1 MEKALIHSCLYGR
14 SRKVFFVF
22 TILSII
28 FQSPMN
34 SFAHEIWTLEEALSP
49 VAVYDSVEKRVVV
62 SKLQYQVAADAS
74 SECPILVTV
83 HSGVISIVRI
93 YLLELQQLRLLES
106 FRAPYSAMEKP
117 EFFSFTPPGEPRPI
131 QFLHVS
137 EQSDGNAAYTTEH
150 VYELCFPGNPS
161 LKEVKVISPADT
173 YRTQLKEGEDIRT
186 GVRSRFSKEGLYF
199 EFYIWNQDDANC
211 CPSAGKVN
219 GTYKIVR
226 DENNNGGL
234 TIVAHE
240 FHRGNILPY
249 DYKTLY

>member
-1 MEKALIHSCLYGR
+1 
-14 SRKVFFVF
+14 
-22 TILSII
+22 
-28 FQSPMN
+28 MN

-49 VAVYDSVEKRVVV
+49 VAVYDPVEKRVVV
-62 SKLQYQVAADAS
+62 SELQYQVTADAT

-83 HSGVISIVRI
+83 HSGVIGIVRI
-93 YLLELQQLRLLES
+93 YLLDVRQLRLLES

-117 EFFSFTPPGEPRPI
+117 EFFSFTLSGESRSV
-131 QFLHVS
+131 QLLHVS
-137 EQSDGNAAYTTEH
+137 EQSDGNTAYTTEH
-150 VYELCFPGNPS
+150 VYELCLPQDPP

-173 YRTQLKEGEDIRT
+173 YRPQLKEGEDIRT

-199 EFYIWNQDDANC
+199 EFYIWNRDDANC

-219 GTYKIVR
+219 GTYKLVR
-226 DENNNGGL
+226 DENNNGDL

-240 FHRGNILPY
+240 FHRGGILPY